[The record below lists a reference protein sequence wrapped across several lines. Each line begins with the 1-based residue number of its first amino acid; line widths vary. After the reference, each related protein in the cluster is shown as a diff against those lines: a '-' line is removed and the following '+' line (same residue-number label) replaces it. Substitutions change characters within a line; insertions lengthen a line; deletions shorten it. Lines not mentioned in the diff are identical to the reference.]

1 MRDVK
6 NYYVKPSKKE
16 LFIEFINALF
26 AFILFTFSM
35 FLLWFLLL
43 LASI

>member
-1 MRDVK
+1 MIDVK

-16 LFIEFINALF
+16 LFIEFIQALF

-35 FLLWFLLL
+35 VLLGFLLL

>member
-1 MRDVK
+1 MIDVK

-16 LFIEFINALF
+16 LFIEFIQALF

-35 FLLWFLLL
+35 LLMWFLLL